1 MQNVENLLTIVGQ
14 SGEGTLHGGC
24 GQARA
29 GTVALITFGAHL
41 EMGVG
46 RVHLR
51 IQWKVMVLNSY
62 E

>member
-1 MQNVENLLTIVGQ
+1 MQNVGHVLTTVGH

-41 EMGVG
+41 EIGVG

-51 IQWKVMVLNSY
+51 IQ
-62 E
+62 